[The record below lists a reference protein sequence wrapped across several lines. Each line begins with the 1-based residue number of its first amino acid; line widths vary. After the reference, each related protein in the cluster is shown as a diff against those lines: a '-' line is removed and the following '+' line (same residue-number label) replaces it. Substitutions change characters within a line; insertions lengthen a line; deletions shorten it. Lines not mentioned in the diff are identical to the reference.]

1 MNGETAFYSQAAE
14 WVVDTARRKP
24 EALLLMAAGC
34 ALLMRGTG
42 TAKASSRPG
51 DVYGRPPWQEEG
63 AGASARDAA
72 YRSAEGATDYMGD
85 VKDRL
90 GETARDY
97 TSTARDYARDYA
109 SAARDYAGDA
119 RRRMGE
125 YTGAVREN
133 LASAGG
139 RVSRTAQSAASSAAD
154 TMREQP
160 LLVAALGLVAGAAV
174 AALFPTTDVERRTLG
189 PAADALVGAAGAAGR
204 DLVDRAARTGEEMKR
219 AATERGLT
227 PEGLADLAHEA
238 AESFTRGEPSG
249 EGRGTQTSPRS
260 GQQGA

>member
-1 MNGETAFYSQAAE
+1 MNGQTDFYSQAAE

-34 ALLMRGTG
+34 ALLMRGRG

-51 DVYGRPPWQEEG
+51 DVYGRAPWPEEG
-63 AGASARDAA
+63 VGARAHESA
-72 YRSAEGATDYMGD
+72 YRTAEGATDYMGD
-85 VKDRL
+85 VSDRL
-90 GETARDY
+90 GETVGSYA
-97 TSTARDYARDYA
+97 STARDYAQ
-109 SAARDYAGDA
+109 DA

-133 LASAGG
+133 LASASD
-139 RVSRTAQSAASSAAD
+139 RISRTAQSATRTATD

-160 LLVAALGLVAGAAV
+160 LLIAALGLAAGAAV
-174 AALFPTTDVERRTLG
+174 AALFPTTDVERCTLG

-219 AATERGLT
+219 AATARGLT
-227 PEGLADLAHEA
+227 PDGLADLAHEA
-238 AESFTRGEPSG
+238 AETFTRGSEPSG
-249 EGRGTQTSPRS
+249 EGRGAQTSTRS
-260 GQQGA
+260 GPQGA